1 MESDESQIRQLVEDW
16 REYTKRG
23 DVDRVLS
30 LMTDDALF
38 LVAGREPMS
47 KGEFETTSRNAAGL
61 NSPQL
66 AIYQKILELTIDGE
80 LATMISYLE
89 VTVTPPGTA
98 APIFRKGNAMTIF
111 RKLHGRWFLS
121 RDANLLSRVDSPK

>member
-1 MESDESQIRQLVEDW
+1 MQSDESQIRQLVEDW

-23 DVDRVLS
+23 DVDQVLG

-47 KGEFETTSRNAAGL
+47 KGEFETISRNAAGL
-61 NSPQL
+61 SSPQL
-66 AIYQKILELTIDGE
+66 AIDQKILELTVEGE
-80 LATMISYLE
+80 MATMISYLE

-98 APIFRKGNAMTIF
+98 APIFRKGNTLTIF

-121 RDANLLSRVDSPK
+121 RDANLLTRVDSTK